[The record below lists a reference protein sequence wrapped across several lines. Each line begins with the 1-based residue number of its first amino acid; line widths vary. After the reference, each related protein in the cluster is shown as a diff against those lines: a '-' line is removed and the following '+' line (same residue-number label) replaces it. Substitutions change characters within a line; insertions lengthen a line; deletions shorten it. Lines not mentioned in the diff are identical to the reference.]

1 MTPCQKRIEID
12 DRAFTLNFNFTTM
25 RMAEKELGAPIHTIF
40 NGGQAVGFEA
50 MSVIW
55 WASLNRKHRMT
66 REATDAL
73 VDEAG
78 LEQVTKW
85 IVEGLGE
92 YSGGGKEDGAANA
105 DPAPVEAGSAEG
117 KGKGRGRKAA

>member
-25 RMAEKELGAPIHTIF
+25 RMAEKELGAPIHMIF
-40 NGGQAVGFEA
+40 NDGQAVGFEA

-55 WASLNRKHRMT
+55 WAALNRKHKMT
-66 REATDAL
+66 REATDTL

-78 LEQVTKW
+78 LGQVTTW
-85 IVEGLGE
+85 IIEGLNE
-92 YSGGGKEDGAANA
+92 YSGTGKDEGAADA
-105 DPAPVEAGSAEG
+105 DPAPADAGSAEG
-117 KGKGRGRKAA
+117 KGKGKGQKAA